1 MTEVVLTHRF
11 RDPVHHADV
20 RRRLRAIGCL
30 HRLCIAFA
38 APRSTMPAG
47 GVRISLGADES
58 PDKVHR
64 LRP

>member
-11 RDPVHHADV
+11 RDPVPHADV

-38 APRSTMPAG
+38 SPLQH
-47 GVRISLGADES
+47 LGAPCPLAAS
-58 PDKVHR
+58 AS
-64 LRP
+64 L